1 MALANEEINAEAE
14 RRRKEEERRKKQAPR
29 GQTVAVPRGEV
40 GSFSKAYQGY
50 KFVEEGSPE
59 SRSAMNIGE
68 FTEKEAQR
76 RFEEKRGKDW
86 VGQMEARVKE
96 GEPQRAREA
105 LATVA
110 ARNRAM
116 RQEPLPSPLQ
126 EDRTLQEINL
136 PGGGRVKFGNKTL
149 AQMREFEA
157 KEKERVGKEQARV
170 AAAKENIYANRYA
183 AATQRYGREMD
194 PKKRYAAELAERG
207 LRNPLEATTPQE
219 RRQIEEENAKEQMAD
234 FRTAISAKERAARAE
249 AQIVRDYKDYK
260 NTAREARN
268 AGNAQVAVYYER
280 LATDLNERVGGN
292 INNVTAR
299 RRVLEQD
306 EMDSV
311 QRELRARA
319 NFRKEVNAKRT
330 TANPESS
337 TFVPQSTAAPIGVG
351 TEDLRYGQPP
361 TRGDA
366 FSQPFGLVP
375 PRTQDRGVDFG
386 ALSEANIS
394 GQQPISGPSIPPPT
408 PTAQKVKTS
417 KEITSEDVAPGI
429 SQITTPQRM
438 EGEPP
443 SDYNKRVIEEY
454 DRQVIVPS
462 FDEQTQSALLSAREI
477 NQELDSL
484 YNVRFSSKE
493 NRDRY
498 NQLKQEAKDKRSVIK
513 NKIKEL
519 RSERRKVAF
528 SDERRATFYDQQ
540 IATLQNELGPIEKLL
555 F

>member
-14 RRRKEEERRKKQAPR
+14 RRRKEEERRKKRAPR

-50 KFVEEGSPE
+50 KFVEEGTPE
-59 SRSAMNIGE
+59 SRRAMNIGE

-86 VGQMEARVKE
+86 VGQMEASVRA

-157 KEKERVGKEQARV
+157 KEKERAGKEQARV

-183 AATQRYGREMD
+183 EATRRYGREMD
-194 PKKRYAAELAERG
+194 PKKRYAAELAEKG

-234 FRTAISAKERAARAE
+234 FRTAISARNLAAMKEREFQDLWAGMPKSF
-249 AQIVRDYKDYK
+249 KDQ
-260 NTAREARN
+260 
-268 AGNAQVAVYYER
+268 QVGGDSSNVTTRRRYFER
-280 LATDLNERVGGN
+280 LAN
-292 INNVTAR
+292 
-299 RRVLEQD
+299 D
-306 EMDSV
+306 EIK
-311 QRELRARA
+311 RELSERAELR
-319 NFRKEVNAKRT
+319 RKINTKRT

-484 YNVRFSSKE
+484 YN
-493 NRDRY
+493 
-498 NQLKQEAKDKRSVIK
+498 QLKQEAKDKRGVIK

-519 RSERRKVAF
+519 RSERRRVAF

-540 IATLQNELGPIEKLL
+540 ISTLQNELGPIEKLL

>member
-1 MALANEEINAEAE
+1 MALANEEINADAE
-14 RRRKEEERRKKQAPR
+14 RGRKEEERRKKQAPR

-50 KFVEEGSPE
+50 KFVEEGTPE
-59 SRSAMNIGE
+59 SRSAMNLGE

-110 ARNRAM
+110 ARNMAM

-170 AAAKENIYANRYA
+170 SAAKEKIYANRYA
-183 AATQRYGREMD
+183 EATRRYGREMD

-219 RRQIEEENAKEQMAD
+219 RRQIEEENAREQMAD
-234 FRTAISAKERAARAE
+234 FRTAISARNLAAMKEREFQDLWAGMPKSF
-249 AQIVRDYKDYK
+249 KDQ
-260 NTAREARN
+260 
-268 AGNAQVAVYYER
+268 QVGGDSSNVTTRRRYFER
-280 LATDLNERVGGN
+280 LANDEIKKELSER
-292 INNVTAR
+292 A
-299 RRVLEQD
+299 
-306 EMDSV
+306 
-311 QRELRARA
+311 ELR
-319 NFRKEVNAKRT
+319 KKINAKRT

-337 TFVPQSTAAPIGVG
+337 TFVPKSTGAPIGVG
-351 TEDLRYGQPP
+351 TEDLRYGQSA

-394 GQQPISGPSIPPPT
+394 GQQPISSPSILPPT
-408 PTAQKVKTS
+408 PTAKKVKTS

-484 YNVRFSSKE
+484 YKVRFASKE

-498 NQLKQEAKDKRSVIK
+498 NQLKQEAKDKRGVIK

-519 RSERRKVAF
+519 RSERRRVAF

-540 IATLQNELGPIEKLL
+540 ISTLQNELGPIEKLL